1 MNWYWP
7 SREHSTWK
15 MRVALYLFNKILNFV
30 AKVIWFKRTNAD
42 LHDKSY
48 AEGWVEADRIRADTW
63 FLRYLLI
70 DCNGVF
76 WKVLI
81 AYLFYFSV
89 RLLWKYFF
97 NYK

>member
-7 SREHSTWK
+7 DWK
-15 MRVALYLFNKILNFV
+15 NQKGWKRFKLSFLNWFLNYI
-30 AKVIWFKRTNAD
+30 ADVIWFKRTNAD

-48 AEGWVEADRIRADTW
+48 EEGWTEAQRIRADTG

-70 DCNGVF
+70 DSNWV
-76 WKVLI
+76 WYKIIL
-81 AYLFYFSV
+81 AYTFYFAV
-89 RLLWKYFF
+89 RMLWREFF